1 MATPKGFRIEHVVGQ
16 GRIMRASRRY
26 EPGDTV
32 LREPP
37 CLTWPHDDAEQLI
50 SSFMCAS
57 ADVQAAVLDMAAPDA
72 DAGLSCI
79 VSDHARMEAVAERAA
94 RSAERS
100 SLAARMAEAYDGPRA
115 ADLFEHLLLIGDI
128 NAHAFGK
135 RAGLFPIAAKANH
148 SCSPNCGHST
158 RVGGEMHY
166 FATCTIEAGDEIVI
180 SYLDQLWSTTRE
192 ERRRVL
198 LTQKLFYCTC
208 PRCSRADSGGGGR
221 PPLEEIEPDSRG
233 GERTAPQQLARAECA
248 AAGCAEECA
257 TLGLCSP
264 HAPCADL
271 VGKAV
276 TAFLAC
282 RAEAAE
288 ATKRGLPIASATTTA
303 LSAQISGR
311 YCRWAVLQFG
321 AEDRAVAL
329 MLRSRCNS
337 CAPELGR
344 VVTPDTDG
352 GSETERKRA

>member
-1 MATPKGFRIEHVVGQ
+1 MLAQLSSVSFVPWSPPSCSAVVGYLPTPSSPANGLPMATQKGFHIEHVVGQ

-135 RAGLFPIAAKANH
+135 RAGARH
-148 SCSPNCGHST
+148 
-158 RVGGEMHY
+158 R
-166 FATCTIEAGDEIVI
+166 
-180 SYLDQLWSTTRE
+180 
-192 ERRRVL
+192 
-198 LTQKLFYCTC
+198 
-208 PRCSRADSGGGGR
+208 GGGWR
-221 PPLEEIEPDSRG
+221 
-233 GERTAPQQLARAECA
+233 ERSAR
-248 AAGCAEECA
+248 
-257 TLGLCSP
+257 P
-264 HAPCADL
+264 HAGHTLDL
-271 VGKAV
+271 
-276 TAFLAC
+276 
-282 RAEAAE
+282 
-288 ATKRGLPIASATTTA
+288 
-303 LSAQISGR
+303 
-311 YCRWAVLQFG
+311 
-321 AEDRAVAL
+321 
-329 MLRSRCNS
+329 
-337 CAPELGR
+337 
-344 VVTPDTDG
+344 
-352 GSETERKRA
+352 

>member
-1 MATPKGFRIEHVVGQ
+1 MATQKGFRIEHVVGQ

-135 RAGLFPIAAKANH
+135 RAGARH
-148 SCSPNCGHST
+148 
-158 RVGGEMHY
+158 R
-166 FATCTIEAGDEIVI
+166 
-180 SYLDQLWSTTRE
+180 
-192 ERRRVL
+192 
-198 LTQKLFYCTC
+198 
-208 PRCSRADSGGGGR
+208 GGGWR
-221 PPLEEIEPDSRG
+221 
-233 GERTAPQQLARAECA
+233 ERSAR
-248 AAGCAEECA
+248 
-257 TLGLCSP
+257 P
-264 HAPCADL
+264 HAGHTLDL
-271 VGKAV
+271 
-276 TAFLAC
+276 
-282 RAEAAE
+282 
-288 ATKRGLPIASATTTA
+288 
-303 LSAQISGR
+303 
-311 YCRWAVLQFG
+311 
-321 AEDRAVAL
+321 
-329 MLRSRCNS
+329 
-337 CAPELGR
+337 
-344 VVTPDTDG
+344 
-352 GSETERKRA
+352 